1 MWAAHRRLKERAVGT
16 LFRQVFDAF
25 RCFRD
30 FSVQSRNLRNRC
42 RRARREKLEAYIDEA
57 QQAANRQDMGSIY
70 RVFRHIAPKNH
81 RLPPGIRS
89 EEGQLLSAS
98 EQFTA
103 IMECFG
109 KVYDSP
115 DPPPLVVDEV
125 RDAMDGLKAGKSVP
139 DGSLPAE
146 LWCLCPDAFAK
157 FLHAQIG
164 RGVEDC
170 LPPEISECKLSS
182 CLNPVSVDPGAKIFA
197 TVLRHRVMAQ
207 AMPVLQQRPQYAYCK
222 GKAIDQATASIAA
235 RFVSC
240 CWTAP

>member
-170 LPPEISECKLSS
+170 LPPEISECKLS
-182 CLNPVSVDPGAKIFA
+182 LLPKPGKRRPWSQD
-197 TVLRHRVMAQ
+197 LRHCLATSSNGTGD
-207 AMPVLQQRPQYAYCK
+207 A
-222 GKAIDQATASIAA
+222 GATA
-235 RFVSC
+235 
-240 CWTAP
+240 APAICILQRQSH